1 MTPPPTNPAVSE
13 RAPGIP
19 DPVASP
25 SAAGAST
32 GAPAAAGA
40 GARSVWIAPSLL
52 AADFA
57 RLGEEVEAVVRAG
70 ADLIHFDVMDSHF
83 VPNLTLGPMVCEALA
98 GAAGATPIDVHLMAR
113 PVDRL
118 IRDFA
123 AAGAGWI
130 SIHPEGT
137 DHLDRSLALIRELGC
152 KAGLALSP
160 ATPLSWLDWTLDRVD
175 LVLVMSVNPGF
186 GGQSFIPA
194 ALAKLR
200 AARAALDR
208 REAAGG
214 QPPIRLQVDGGVKPG
229 NVGAIA
235 GAGADTFVAG
245 SAVFGSGDYAA
256 TIAALRAAAEREV
269 EAARRATG
277 GQAAA
282 AAAADVGGGNGTEVG
297 TAPAAEAGASAAEGR
312 GARGPA

>member
-1 MTPPPTNPAVSE
+1 MTPPPTDPAVSE
-13 RAPGIP
+13 RAPDTP
-19 DPVASP
+19 APVASP
-25 SAAGAST
+25 STASGSADT
-32 GAPAAAGA
+32 PAAAGA

-70 ADLIHFDVMDSHF
+70 ADLVHFDVMDSHF
-83 VPNLTLGPMVCEALA
+83 VPNLTLGPMVCESLA
-98 GAAGATPIDVHLMAR
+98 EAAGATPIDVHLMAR

-123 AAGAGWI
+123 AAGAAWI

-137 DHLDRSLALIRELGC
+137 DHLDRSLALIRDLGC

-160 ATPLSWLDWTLDRVD
+160 ATPLAWLDWTLDRLD

-186 GGQSFIPA
+186 GGQSFLPG

-200 AARAALDR
+200 AARAVLDR
-208 REAAGG
+208 REAVGG
-214 QPPIRLQVDGGVKPG
+214 PPVRLQVDGGVKPG
-229 NVGAIA
+229 NVGTIA

-256 TIAALRAAAEREV
+256 TITALRAAAEGESG
-269 EAARRATG
+269 AARRAAARRTQAGAGAGTG
-277 GQAAA
+277 AGTQA
-282 AAAADVGGGNGTEVG
+282 G
-297 TAPAAEAGASAAEGR
+297 AGASAAG
-312 GARGPA
+312 G